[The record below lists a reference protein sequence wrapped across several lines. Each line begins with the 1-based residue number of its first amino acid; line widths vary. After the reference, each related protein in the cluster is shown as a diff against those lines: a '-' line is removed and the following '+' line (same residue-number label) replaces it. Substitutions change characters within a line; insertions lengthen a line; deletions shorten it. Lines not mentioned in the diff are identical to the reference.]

1 VTETDQED
9 WEIYEQV
16 AGELLERL
24 GPSFGLD
31 FAEVED
37 KQDCRGDSGTD
48 WEIDRVGITNDG
60 RKVVSIECRQLST
73 TVKQNDIAAVAYIRD
88 DIHAEGAVLV
98 TTKGVQAGGITL
110 AEYEDIMIIH
120 LNRDATTKDFTL
132 ESMGKKVVGQTMRIS
147 GHGQLEAT
155 AVPNPQP
162 SS

>member
-1 VTETDQED
+1 MTETDQED
-9 WEIYEQV
+9 WQIYEQV

-31 FAEVED
+31 FAEVKD

-48 WEIDRVGITNDG
+48 WEIDRVGITKDG
-60 RKVVSIECRQLST
+60 RRVVSIECRHRDDRL
-73 TVKQNDIAAVAYIRD
+73 KQSEIAAVAYIRD
-88 DIHAEGAVLV
+88 DIHAQGAVVV

-120 LNRDATTKDFTL
+120 LSKDATTEDFTL
-132 ESMGKKVVGQTMRIS
+132 ESMGKKIGGQTMRIS

-155 AVPNPQP
+155 AVPNPQQ
-162 SS
+162 S